1 MNESPRPSST
11 LRNLSV
17 YAQVSLAMVAGVY
30 LLWAFIGGI
39 DAQIAMLLD
48 PSLQAQVEEAA
59 RAHQGS
65 EEWVVEVLKIV
76 APRMHWPAVALVAS
90 LLAFPLLGWL
100 LGRYAEDPSWAGIL
114 PMVDLLSGL
123 NPIMLGQQDLIP
135 VLPVHQQFGIL
146 LVQILCI
153 HLTAHRVHV
162 RRRALTPPPPPETPE
177 P

>member
-1 MNESPRPSST
+1 MSESPRPSST
-11 LRNLSV
+11 LRNLSI

-48 PSLQAQVEEAA
+48 PSLQVQVDQAA

-65 EEWVVEVLKIV
+65 EEWVLEVLKIV

-100 LGRYAEDPSWAGIL
+100 LGRHAEDPSWAGVL

-123 NPIMLGQQDLIP
+123 NPVMLGQQDLIP
-135 VLPVHQQFGIL
+135 VLPVHQQVGIL
-146 LVQILCI
+146 LIQILSI
-153 HLTAHRVHV
+153 HLTAHWAFNRKKAQVV
-162 RRRALTPPPPPETPE
+162 PLPAETPD

>member
-1 MNESPRPSST
+1 MSESPRPSST

-39 DAQIAMLLD
+39 DAQVAMLLN
-48 PSLQAQVEEAA
+48 PGLQDQVEEAA
-59 RAHQGS
+59 RVHQGS
-65 EEWVVEVLKIV
+65 EEWLVEVLKIV